1 MLYDSD
7 SNRRLIE
14 VRSATATTSVM
25 SVSEFLDFLDDFT
38 KDASPDNEIV
48 IEGQYGIGVQEVR
61 LETEQEYDAR
71 IQAAKDHAFKVQQDA
86 DRSWKR
92 QQARFAKARRK

>member
-1 MLYDSD
+1 MFYDSA

-38 KDASPDNEIV
+38 KDSSPDNEIV
-48 IEGQYGIGVQEVR
+48 IEGQDGIGVREVR
-61 LETEQEYDAR
+61 LENEQEYDAR
-71 IQAAKDHAFKVQQDA
+71 IQAAKDHAFKVQQEA

-92 QQARFAKARRK
+92 QQARFARSRKK

>member
-1 MLYDSD
+1 MFYDVT

-14 VRSATATTSVM
+14 VRSATATTSLMTVT
-25 SVSEFLDFLDDFT
+25 EFLDFLDGFT

-48 IEGQYGIGVQEVR
+48 IDGEYGIGVREVR
-61 LETEQEYDAR
+61 LENEQEYNAR
-71 IQAAKDHAFKVQQDA
+71 IQTAKDHAFRVQQDA